1 MAVDGDGPVDGL
13 TMPQMML
20 ISVVLPAPFG
30 PSSAKI
36 SPRWMSRLTSLSARE
51 AGIVAE
57 NPLAA
62 VLGLVLGLPWSVLL
76 TWWIDSS
83 SPILNFLLL
92 ALALAINA
100 AILRYLSRR
109 PRPVLDDEEEE
120 DEELDDDLG
129 DEDDD
134 LEHEPDA
141 EDDWEEDWAEP
152 EEPRPRRR

>member
-1 MAVDGDGPVDGL
+1 MT
-13 TMPQMML
+13 TMRWRLRRILFL
-20 ISVVLPAPFG
+20 IYVGWAAFALLLVP
-30 PSSAKI
+30 
-36 SPRWMSRLTSLSARE
+36 LSAV
-51 AGIVAE
+51 GIVAE

-109 PRPVLDDEEEE
+109 PRPVLDDEEE
-120 DEELDDDLG
+120 DEELDDNLEDEDLDHDPD
-129 DEDDD
+129 DEDDWD
-134 LEHEPDA
+134 
-141 EDDWEEDWAEP
+141 EDWVEP
-152 EEPRPRRR
+152 EDPRRKGR

>member
-1 MAVDGDGPVDGL
+1 MRWRL
-13 TMPQMML
+13 RRILFL
-20 ISVVLPAPFG
+20 IYVGWAAFALLLVP
-30 PSSAKI
+30 
-36 SPRWMSRLTSLSARE
+36 LSAV
-51 AGIVAE
+51 GIVAE

-109 PRPVLDDEEEE
+109 PRPVLDDEEE
-120 DEELDDDLG
+120 DEELDDDFG
-129 DEDDD
+129 DDDDD
-134 LEHEPDA
+134 LEHDPDA

>member
-1 MAVDGDGPVDGL
+1 MRWRL
-13 TMPQMML
+13 RRILFL
-20 ISVVLPAPFG
+20 IYVGWAAFALLLVP
-30 PSSAKI
+30 
-36 SPRWMSRLTSLSARE
+36 LSAF
-51 AGIVAE
+51 GIVAE

-109 PRPVLDDEEEE
+109 PHPVLDDEEE
-120 DEELDDDLG
+120 DEELDDDFG
-129 DEDDD
+129 DEGDD
-134 LEHEPDA
+134 LEHDPDA

>member
-1 MAVDGDGPVDGL
+1 MRWRL
-13 TMPQMML
+13 RRILFL
-20 ISVVLPAPFG
+20 IYVGWAAFALLLVP
-30 PSSAKI
+30 
-36 SPRWMSRLTSLSARE
+36 LSAV
-51 AGIVAE
+51 GIVAE

-109 PRPVLDDEEEE
+109 PRPVLDDEEE
-120 DEELDDDLG
+120 DEELDDNLEDEDLDHDPD
-129 DEDDD
+129 DEDDWD
-134 LEHEPDA
+134 
-141 EDDWEEDWAEP
+141 EDWVEP
-152 EEPRPRRR
+152 EDPRRKGR

>member
-1 MAVDGDGPVDGL
+1 MRWRL
-13 TMPQMML
+13 RRILFL
-20 ISVVLPAPFG
+20 IYVGWAAFALLLVP
-30 PSSAKI
+30 
-36 SPRWMSRLTSLSARE
+36 LSAV
-51 AGIVAE
+51 GIVAE

-109 PRPVLDDEEEE
+109 PRPVLDDEEEDEEMDDDLE
-120 DEELDDDLG
+120 DEELDHNPDD
-129 DEDDD
+129 
-134 LEHEPDA
+134 
-141 EDDWEEDWAEP
+141 EDDWEEDWVEP
-152 EEPRPRRR
+152 EDPRRKGR